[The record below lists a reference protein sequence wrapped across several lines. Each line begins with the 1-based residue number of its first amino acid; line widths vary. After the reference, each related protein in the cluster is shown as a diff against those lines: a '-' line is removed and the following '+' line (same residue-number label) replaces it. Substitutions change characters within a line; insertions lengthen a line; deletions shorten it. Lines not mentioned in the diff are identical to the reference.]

1 MRILVILLLSIMLFF
16 GGVTYGAKEPSI
28 QEPTVVDVEETYPI
42 LEVEE
47 KEIDTQQPEEEELA
61 IHRTASI
68 LEKIVTSFYE
78 AFIHMIYQFVSQIGR
93 ASCRERVWFSVFAE

>member
-1 MRILVILLLSIMLFF
+1 MRIIVILLLSIMLFF
-16 GGVTYGAKEPSI
+16 GGVTYGAKDPSM

-47 KEIDTQQPEEEELA
+47 KEIDTYQSEEEDLA

-68 LEKIVTSFYE
+68 LEKMVTGFYE
-78 AFIHMIYQFVSQIGR
+78 ACIHVIYQFVSL
-93 ASCRERVWFSVFAE
+93 FFN